1 MKVNELLG
9 NFTIFTTLEEEA
21 MLKKLQRPVFL
32 KDFEERDQ
40 FIIEG
45 MIRKSLVIKIG
56 DYNPRV
62 VANNEF

>member
-1 MKVNELLG
+1 MKVNELIS

-21 MLKKLQRPVFL
+21 MLAKLHRPVLL
-32 KDFEERDQ
+32 KDFSERDQ

-62 VANNEF
+62 VVNNEF

>member
-1 MKVNELLG
+1 MKVNELIS

-21 MLKKLQRPVFL
+21 MLKKLQSPVL
-32 KDFEERDQ
+32 LRDFSERDQ

-56 DYNPRV
+56 DYNPKV
-62 VANNEF
+62 VINNEL

>member
-1 MKVNELLG
+1 MKVNELVS

-21 MLKKLQRPVFL
+21 MLKKLQRPVL
-32 KDFEERDQ
+32 LHDFSERDQ

-56 DYNPRV
+56 DHNPRV
-62 VANNEF
+62 VANEF